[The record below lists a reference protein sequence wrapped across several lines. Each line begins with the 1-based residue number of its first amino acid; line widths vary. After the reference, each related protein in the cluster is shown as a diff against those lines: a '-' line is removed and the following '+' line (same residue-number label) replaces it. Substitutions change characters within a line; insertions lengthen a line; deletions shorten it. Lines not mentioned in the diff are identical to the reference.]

1 MEISSTSLD
10 RIRRMVAAIQVD
22 RRVPSLVVA
31 VAEAGR
37 LIHHVSIGQADLAVG
52 LRAASRDAPCHS
64 APGLSAAQGYP
75 VTPYTDEVVAEPLEG
90 NSKGA
95 SALTG
100 SDPALSLRGHSAGGL
115 FLPAEWTPTPADC
128 AAHSQPRRA
137 LDWPGGR

>member
-1 MEISSTSLD
+1 
-10 RIRRMVAAIQVD
+10 MVAAIQVD

-37 LIHHVSIGQADLAVG
+37 LIHRVSIGQADLAVG

-64 APGLSAAQGYP
+64 AAQGYL
-75 VTPYTDEVVAEPLEG
+75 VTPCTDEVVAEPLEG

-100 SDPALSLRGHSAGGL
+100 SDRALSLRGHSAGGL